1 MPRFV
6 YLALILL
13 SLIWGGSFYF
23 IKMLVEDFG
32 SWGVSFLR
40 SLFGLVAVTAVMLA
54 WRKPF
59 GLRAVRW
66 PAMAFVAIVNT
77 ALPWFLIAHSETRLD
92 SGLASILNAMT
103 PLWTIIIGVTAF
115 RASSNRY
122 QWLGIAIAFAGLLL
136 LLGITPAAISSIDV
150 AGLLLML
157 SATLCYGLG
166 SQLSKRV
173 LTGYSMYQLTFGTL
187 LCSTVASG
195 VMALAAEPFPLEPIA
210 DGTNLLLLF
219 GLGVL
224 GSGVGYILFY
234 YIILAA
240 SAEFATM
247 VTYLAPCTALVW
259 AYTLL
264 GEDIGWNMLAG
275 LCVILAG
282 VYVAGQKRTPLQ
294 SQSQP
299 KSQPQSQSASKP

>member
-1 MPRFV
+1 MPKVV
-6 YLALILL
+6 YAALILL

-23 IKMLVEDFG
+23 VKVLVEDFG

-40 SLFGLVAVTAVMLA
+40 SAFGLVAVTAIMLSM
-54 WRKPF
+54 RKPF
-59 GLRAVRW
+59 GLGGVRW

-92 SGLASILNAMT
+92 SGVASILNATT
-103 PLWTIIIGVTAF
+103 PIWTIVIGVAAF

-122 QWLGIAIAFAGLLL
+122 QWLGIAVAFLGVAL
-136 LLGITPAAISSIDV
+136 LLGVTPSAVSSIDA

-195 VMALAAEPFPLEPIA
+195 IMALVAEPFPIERLT
-210 DGTNLLLLF
+210 DGTNLLMLL
-219 GLGVL
+219 GLGVF

-247 VTYLAPCTALVW
+247 VTYLVPCTALVW

-264 GEDIGWNMLAG
+264 GEHIGWNMLAG
-275 LCVILAG
+275 LVVILGG
-282 VYVAGQKRTPLQ
+282 VYLAGRKRQALPA
-294 SQSQP
+294 QP
-299 KSQPQSQSASKP
+299 AAKA

>member
-1 MPRFV
+1 MPAFV
-6 YLALILL
+6 YVALILL

-23 IKMLVEDFG
+23 IKVLVEDFG

-40 SLFGLVAVTAVMLA
+40 SAFGLATVTAIMLA
-54 WRKPF
+54 LRQPF
-59 GLRAVRW
+59 GLRGVRW
-66 PAMAFVAIVNT
+66 LPMAIVAVVNT
-77 ALPWFLIAHSETRLD
+77 ALPWYLIAHSETRLD
-92 SGLASILNAMT
+92 SGLASILNATT
-103 PLWTIIIGVTAF
+103 PVWTILIGAAAF
-115 RASSNRY
+115 RAPTNRY
-122 QWLGIAIAFAGLLL
+122 QWTGIAIAFVGLAI
-136 LLGITPAAISSIDV
+136 LLGITPSALSSIDGI
-150 AGLLLML
+150 GLLLML

-187 LCSTVASG
+187 LCSTIASG
-195 VMALAAEPFPLEPIA
+195 VMALIAGPFPAAALA
-210 DGTNLLLLF
+210 DSSNLLCLL

-234 YIILAA
+234 YIILEA

-259 AYTLL
+259 AYSLL
-264 GEDIGWNMLAG
+264 GEHIGWNMLAG

-282 VYVAGQKRTPLQ
+282 VYVAGRRRPALQ
-294 SQSQP
+294 PRPAP
-299 KSQPQSQSASKP
+299 KS

>member
-1 MPRFV
+1 MPKVV
-6 YLALILL
+6 YAALILL

-23 IKMLVEDFG
+23 IKVLVEDFG
-32 SWGVSFLR
+32 SWEVSFLR
-40 SLFGLVAVTAVMLA
+40 SAFGLVAVTAIMLA
-54 WRKPF
+54 MRKPF
-59 GLRAVRW
+59 GLRGVRW

-92 SGLASILNAMT
+92 SGLASILNATT
-103 PLWTIIIGVTAF
+103 PIWTIVIGVAAF

-122 QWLGIAIAFAGLLL
+122 QWLGIAVAFAGVAL
-136 LLGITPAAISSIDV
+136 LLGITPSAVSSIDAV
-150 AGLLLML
+150 GLLLML

-195 VMALAAEPFPLEPIA
+195 IMALVAEPFPIERLAE
-210 DGTNLLLLF
+210 GTNLLMLL
-219 GLGVL
+219 GLGVF

-247 VTYLAPCTALVW
+247 VTYLVPCTALVW

-264 GEDIGWNMLAG
+264 GEHIGWNMLAG
-275 LCVILAG
+275 LVVILGG
-282 VYVAGQKRTPLQ
+282 VYLAGKKRRTLPRL
-294 SQSQP
+294 P
-299 KSQPQSQSASKP
+299 AAKA